1 MSIDE
6 YITQLR
12 RNNIIVSVK
21 ENQLEVE
28 ASEGDLTEA
37 IIEELKAKKPAIIQ
51 FFNSLGA
58 IYQSIEPAAKREY
71 YPLSSAQRRIHFL
84 YRFEPDALTYN
95 MPQVVRLEGALDQDR
110 LEDAFKKLVS
120 RHESL
125 RTSFDLIDG
134 EPVQKIADQLD
145 FRLEHYHSDTERVQ
159 QVIKDFIRP
168 FDLTDAPLIRVGLI
182 TLSSEDTQVAN
193 VLMVDMHHIIA
204 DGVSQGI
211 LIRDFTSLY
220 NGEELPSVQI
230 HYKDYAVWQDAKDQR
245 SALTQQKT
253 FWLNEF
259 SEAATTLELP
269 YDHKRPRV
277 NNHRG
282 SHLGFTLGEEETGKL
297 KEIAESEGAT
307 LFMVMLSIY
316 YILLTKLSN
325 QEDIVVGT
333 AIAGREHADADSM
346 IGMFVNTLALRN
358 YPKGEMSFREFLS
371 AVQARTLACFD
382 HQGYQYEELIDEL
395 KIERDTSRNPLF
407 DVMFSYQNF
416 EESSLELPGLKLA
429 SLNNNHNVSKF
440 DLTLTVSEN
449 VKQFHLDF
457 EYSTELFEKET
468 IEKFTSYFTEIVE
481 QVVSSPETA
490 LLDIEIIS
498 EHEKLQILEEFNDT
512 EVDYPKDKT
521 VIDLFEEQVGNTPNE
536 IAIVFNG
543 EKLLYRDLN
552 EKANSLSVAL
562 REQGARPNDII
573 AVMLDQ
579 TPEMV
584 IAILAILK
592 SGAAFLP
599 IDPEYPKERIDYIL
613 KDSAPRLLLSTSS
626 LGKSTGIE
634 EDFLDV
640 QRAVFF
646 QGSSAN
652 PNPVNTGSDLAYVI
666 YTSGSTGTPKGS
678 MIEHQSLVN
687 LCHWHNDYYQVSHL
701 DNSTKYAGIGFDATV
716 WELFP
721 YLVKGA
727 SIHII
732 DKSVRTDVDK
742 LNEYFELHHITISF
756 LPTQV
761 CEQFVRLKNNSLRYL
776 LTGGDRL
783 TSIEDASYKLVNNY
797 GPTENTVVTTSF
809 QVDET
814 TQEIPI
820 GKPISNHKVYILNS
834 YGKLLPAGVNGE
846 LCIGGVGLARGYL
859 NRDALTE
866 AKFVENPFHPGERMY
881 KTGDLARWLPDG
893 NIAFI
898 GRIDD
903 QVQIRGFR
911 IELGEIEHHLAG
923 HDQVKETVVLAK
935 EKEGETYLVAYYVSE
950 EAEEPSVFRNF
961 LSEKLPDYMVPG
973 YYVHLDK
980 LPLNANG
987 KVDKKALPEPKIEA
1001 GEDFIAPSNATEEL
1015 LVGLWSEVLKLDK
1028 EVISMTRSFFE
1039 LGGHSLRA
1047 NVLVNKIFKA
1057 LSVEVPLKAIFQH
1070 QDIRSLSQYISE
1082 AKKTS
1087 YQPIAPA
1094 TVQEYYRLSAAQHR
1108 MYFLY
1113 HFEPDAL
1120 TYNMPQVVRLEGEL
1134 DKERLDH
1141 AFRKLVARHESLR
1154 TSFALQGDE
1163 PVQRITDQGDF
1174 HLEHYQSDKRG
1185 VQKVID
1191 NFIRPF
1197 DLSRAPLLRVGLIS
1211 LVGDSAGDAETHIL
1225 MVDLHHIITDGVSQG
1240 ILIRDFMSLYSG
1252 KELSPVHLHYK
1263 DYAVWQQAEVQQSA
1277 LSKQKA
1283 FWLEEYSNLPPVLE
1297 LPSDHKRPLVKN
1309 HQGGNLSF
1317 VIEAEQTAQLKSI
1330 AESEGATLF
1339 MLMLSIYNI
1348 LLGNLS
1354 NQEDIVIGTPT
1365 AGRQHVDVDNM
1376 IGMFVNTL
1384 ALRNYPKGTMNFK
1397 EFLSAVRSKT
1407 LACFDQ
1413 QGLQYEELIDDL
1425 KIDRDTSRNPLF
1437 DVMFSYQNFEES
1449 TLEMPGLKLESLNSD
1464 QSISKFDLT
1473 LTVSETVERLHLN
1486 FDYSTELFDRET
1498 IERFVTY
1505 LRNIVATV
1513 ISDADI
1519 KLSAIEVIPEAEK
1532 RQLLYQYNNTE
1543 AYYPR
1548 EETLVSLFE
1557 QQVKA
1562 TPENTAL
1569 LYNKKKVTYR
1579 ELNQRANQLGHYL
1592 KNKGFEPGSTAG
1604 LMLDRSVEMII
1615 GILGILKAGG
1625 AYLPL
1630 DTSHPET
1637 RVERMLK
1644 EARALFLLTD
1654 SERGKIYGKY
1664 IDVIDINHSEI
1675 SGESMRE
1682 MKTSVSSLG
1691 IAYIIYTSGSTG
1703 RPKGVEV
1710 RHQSVV
1716 NYIYSQK
1723 KMFGM
1728 GEEEKILQ
1736 FSTISFDP
1744 SVEQIWLALL
1754 NGYTLVLTDKETIND
1769 TTKFSDYIISHKVTH
1784 LHATPSFLQAITL
1797 DNTSNLRRIIS
1808 GGEPC
1813 TLELASRFIEGY
1825 DFFNKYGPTEATIS
1839 SVNCVVAKGMVE
1851 GGIVPI
1857 GKPINNTKV
1866 YILDDYQSLLAK
1878 GVAGELYI
1886 SGDGLAR
1893 GYVNDEDLTK
1903 EKFVENPFHSG
1914 ERMYKTGDL
1923 ARWLPDGNL
1932 EFLGRVD
1939 DQVKIRGFRIEP
1951 GEIANQLV
1959 SHWEIKESVVLAKEK
1974 EGENYLVAY
1983 YVSEKAQEP
1992 SALRNY
1998 LSERLPDYMVPGY
2011 YVHLVKFPLNANGK
2025 TDKKALPD
2033 PEIQAGK
2040 DYVCASNEMEERL
2053 VALWSDVLKLDK
2065 EVISVTRSFFE
2076 LGGHSLRAT
2085 VLANKIFK
2093 GLSVEVPLKVIFQ
2106 HQDIRSLSQ
2115 YITDAKKTSYQSIVP
2130 AAKQEYYPL
2139 SSAQRRMYFLY
2150 QFEPDAL
2157 TYNMPQVVRLEG
2169 ALDKDRLEDAFRKLV
2184 SRHESLRTF
2193 FVLQKEEPVQRIA
2206 GHVNFHLE
2214 HYQSDERGVQ
2224 EVITRFIHPFDLSMA
2239 PLFRVGLISVAE
2251 DSAGEASVHI
2261 LMVDLHHIITD
2272 GVSQGLL
2279 IRDFMSLYNGEDL
2292 SPVRLHYK
2300 DYAVWHQAEAQQSAL
2315 SQQKAFWLNEYSER
2329 SPALE
2334 LPYDHK
2340 RPLVKNHRGGNLG
2353 FVLEEEQ
2360 TARLKSI
2367 AESEGATLFMLTL
2380 SIYNILLSK
2389 LSNQED
2395 IVIGTPTAGRQHA
2408 DVDSMI
2414 GMFVNTLA
2422 LRNYPKSEMSFREF
2436 LSAVQSGTLACFD
2449 HQGYQYEE
2457 LIDELK
2463 IERDTSRNPLF
2474 DVMFSYQNFEES
2486 SLQMP
2491 GLKLTSLNNNHGV
2504 SKFDLTLTVSENVK
2518 RLYLDFEYSTELFE
2532 KHTIERFNTYLKK
2545 IVEQVVSNPETLLS
2559 DIEII
2564 TKQERQQILTEFN
2577 DTIAEYPKDKTV
2589 IDLFELQAEKTP
2601 DKTALIF
2608 EEESLSY
2615 ASFQGSVN
2623 RMAGMLIQ
2631 IGVNQGDLVAIMCDR
2646 SFDMMVG
2653 IFGVLKS
2660 GAAYLPIDSNYPQ
2673 SRIDY
2678 ILQDSGATRLIV
2690 PSDFEGEIKKS
2701 VEIVFIEPS
2710 HNTPTV
2716 DAIIE
2721 NRARPEELAYVIY
2734 TSGSTG
2740 NPKGVMVEHG
2750 SLMNRLHWMNRKYPI
2765 GEQDVLLQ
2773 KTPITFDVSVW
2784 ELFWW
2789 SQQGAAL
2796 CLLQSGGEKA
2806 PDILTKAIADH
2817 KVSTIHF
2824 VPSMLQ
2830 AFLDY
2835 FESKGDISHLNSLRQ
2850 VFCSGEALK
2859 LAHAENFN
2867 KLLYGVN
2874 RTRLI
2879 NLYGPTEA
2887 TIDVSYYN
2895 ISDEIFHDTI
2905 PIGKPIDNINLY
2917 VLDKSNSLQPVGIH
2931 GELCIG
2937 GIGLSRGYLNNE
2949 KLTKA
2954 KFIESPFWPGERV
2967 YRTGDLARWLPDGNL
2982 EFLGRIDDQVK
2993 VRGFRIELGEIEHHL
3008 TDHHEVTET
3017 VVLAKEKDEEKYLV
3031 AYYVSEETQE
3041 SSVLRNYLSERMPDY
3056 MVPSYYV
3063 HLDKLPLTANG
3074 KIDKKALPSPEI
3086 EAGADYTAP
3095 SNETEEQL
3103 IGLWSEVLKLDK
3115 EVISVTRSFFEL
3127 GGHSLRATVLVN
3139 RIFKDL
3145 SVEVP
3150 LKVIFQHQDIRSL
3163 SQYICDAKKTSYQ
3176 SIVPAAKQEYYPLS
3190 STQRRIHFLY
3200 SFEPYA
3206 LTYNMP
3212 QVVSLEG
3219 KLDKERL
3226 EKAFKE
3232 LVARHESLRTSFVLQ
3247 GDEPV
3252 QHIADEIDFH
3262 LEHYQSGEAGVQ
3274 EVITRFIRPFD
3285 LSMAPLIRV
3294 GLISGAEDSEGEV
3307 AAHVLMVDLH
3317 HIITDGVSQGLL
3329 IRDFMSLYEGEGLS
3343 PVRLHYKDYAVWQ
3356 QAEAQQSALA
3366 QQKSFWLEEYSG
3378 LPPVL
3383 ELPYDHKRP
3392 LVKNHRGGNLGFVLE
3407 EKQTAQ
3413 LNSIA
3418 ESEGATLFMV
3428 MLSIYNILLNKLSNQ
3443 EDIVIGT
3450 PTAGR
3455 QHADVDNM
3463 IGMFVNTMAL
3473 RNYPKGTISFREFL
3487 SEVQSGTLA
3496 CFDHQGYQYE
3506 ELVDELKIE
3515 RDTSRNPL
3523 FDVMFAYQ
3531 NFEESSLQM
3540 PGLKLASQNSGHG
3553 ISKFDLTLTVSEN
3566 AARLHL
3572 NFEYATELF
3581 ERETIEKFTSYFTR
3595 IVEQVVSNPEIGLS
3609 DIVIISDQE
3618 RHQILEEFNDTIAD
3632 YSKDKTVLS
3641 LFNEQVLQYPDRSA
3655 LVFEGATLTYKELD
3669 QKSNSLASYLIDRGI
3684 APGNIV
3690 GLMMKKPPKMVIGIL
3705 GILKAGGAY
3714 LPIDT
3719 DLPDVRKEY
3728 LLKASGTNALLIT
3741 RELESNLQYTIPTF
3755 FVEDSENLTE
3765 VKEIENK
3772 SKTSDLCYVIY
3783 TSGSTGKP
3791 KGVMIE
3797 HGSLINYISWASDY
3811 YLDGEEATFGLYT
3824 SISFDLTVTSIFTP
3838 LITGNKIIIYKEQ
3851 QNGLVVEKM
3860 LKEGEV
3866 SVLKLTPSH
3875 LKILK
3880 ESEIVPSST
3889 KIRKLIIGGEELE
3902 TSLAQAIHSK
3912 FGGKVEIYNEYGPTE
3927 ATVGCMIHRFVPDE
3941 KLQSVPI
3948 GHPINNTQ
3956 IYILDSYLRPVPVG
3970 IQGELYVSGRGVAR
3984 GYIKNEELTGERFL
3998 ANPFVEGTKM
4008 YRTGDLVQML
4018 DDGTVLYKGRID
4030 DQVKI
4035 RGYRIELGEIEYQL
4049 STYDLIKESVAA
4061 VRDLDN
4067 EEEKYLVGYYLSDKK
4082 LDESILKA
4090 YLSEKLPDYMVPDYY
4105 VHLDK
4110 FPLNTNGKTDKKALP
4125 VPEIEAGE
4133 DFVAPSNATE
4143 EQLVELWS
4151 EVLKL
4156 DKAVISVTRSFFE
4169 LGGHSLR
4176 ATVLVNKIS
4185 RYVGVEIPLIDFF
4198 STPTIKGLALKID
4211 QSSSEVAKKNDLL
4224 TLLKQNHSAQSN
4236 LFMIHDG
4243 SGDVQG
4249 YLELVKLIKDVN
4261 CWGLRSETLNHI
4273 APRHISIE
4281 EIAANYIEAMKE
4293 IQSEG
4298 PYSILGWSLGGVITY
4313 EVAHQLESRGEV
4325 VDKIFM
4331 IDSHFSIH
4339 ALPESNGWGPSFSLG
4354 GERELLRKGLTH
4366 PIEGL
4371 ESANTIEELWFKT
4384 VDVLEKREKKGEEI
4398 RKLVPEDFWSLIP
4411 HFNEIDIRNMVY
4423 YLSTIRTLQRAA
4435 LRFQP
4440 TEKLQTRLVYIRAT
4454 ESAFDVR
4461 SLSAYFETKV
4471 TFKEL
4476 KGDHFSILQQPGVQ
4490 GLANLV
4496 EENIQSPEPK
4506 LVNAGI

>member
-1 MSIDE
+1 MKVILSRLRKLKIELSVEEGKLKINAPPGVMTKDLLDE
-6 YITQLR
+6 IKGHKEKLVQYIQAVNQR
-12 RNNIIVSVK
+12 SYKHISPAESK
-21 ENQLEVE
+21 ENYV
-28 ASEGDLTEA
+28 
-37 IIEELKAKKPAIIQ
+37 
-51 FFNSLGA
+51 
-58 IYQSIEPAAKREY
+58 
-71 YPLSSAQRRIHFL
+71 LSSAQKRLYFL
-84 YRFEPDALTYN
+84 HQFEPDALTYN
-95 MPQVVRLEGALDQDR
+95 MPQVVKLEGALDKDR

-125 RTSFDLIDG
+125 RTSFDSIDG
-134 EPVQKIADQLD
+134 EPVQKIVDQLD
-145 FRLEHYHSDTERVQ
+145 FRLEHYHSDAEGEP

-168 FDLTDAPLIRVGLI
+168 FDLTEAPLVRVGLI
-182 TLSSEDTQVAN
+182 TLSSDETQIAS
-193 VLMVDMHHIIA
+193 VLMVDMHHIVT

-211 LIRDFTSLY
+211 LIRDFMSLY
-220 NGEELPSVQI
+220 NGEVLSPVRL
-230 HYKDYAVWQDAKDQR
+230 HYKDYAVWQQAESQQ
-245 SALTQQKT
+245 SALSQHRT
-253 FWLNEF
+253 FWLEEY
-259 SEAATTLELP
+259 SDLPPALELP
-269 YDHKRPRV
+269 YDHKRPLV
-277 NNHRG
+277 KNHQGGNLR
-282 SHLGFTLGEEETGKL
+282 FVIAEEQTARL
-297 KEIAESEGAT
+297 KSIAESEGAT
-307 LFMVMLSIY
+307 LFMLMLSLY
-316 YILLTKLSN
+316 NILLSKLSN
-325 QEDIVVGT
+325 QEDIVIGT
-333 AIAGREHADADSM
+333 PTSGRQHADVDHM

-358 YPKGEMSFREFLS
+358 YPKGTMSFMEFLS
-371 AVQARTLACFD
+371 AVQSGTLASFD
-382 HQGYQYEELIDEL
+382 HQGYQYEELVDEL

-407 DVMFSYQNF
+407 DVMFSFQNF
-416 EESSLELPGLKLA
+416 EESSLEMPGLKLA
-429 SLNNNHNVSKF
+429 SQNSGHTVSKF
-440 DLTLTVSEN
+440 DLTLSISEN
-449 VKQFHLDF
+449 VEQLYLNF

-468 IEKFTSYFTEIVE
+468 IERFNTYFVRIVE
-481 QVVSSPETA
+481 QVVSNPEIS
-490 LLDIEIIS
+490 LSDIEIIS
-498 EHEKLQILEEFNDT
+498 EQERHQILEEFNNT
-512 EVDYPKDKT
+512 VVDYPHGKT
-521 VIDLFEEQVGNTPNE
+521 VIELFEEQVENTPNE

-562 REQGARPNDII
+562 RELGARPNDII
-573 AVMLDQ
+573 AILLDQ

-599 IDPEYPKERIDYIL
+599 IDSEYPKERIDYIL
-613 KDSAPRLLLSTSS
+613 KDSAPRLILSTSS
-626 LGKSTGIE
+626 LGKRTGIE

-640 QRAVFF
+640 QRTAFF

-652 PNPVNTGSDLAYVI
+652 PDPVITGSDLAYII
-666 YTSGSTGTPKGS
+666 YTSGSTGTPKGT

-701 DNSTKYAGIGFDATV
+701 DNSTKYAGVGFDATV

-727 SIHII
+727 CIHII
-732 DKSVRTDVDK
+732 DKSIRTDVNK

-776 LTGGDRL
+776 LTGGDKL

-809 QVDET
+809 EVNEAT
-814 TQEIPI
+814 PEIPI
-820 GKPISNHKVYILNS
+820 GKPISNHEVYILDS
-834 YGKLLPAGVNGE
+834 YGKLLPTRVNGE

-866 AKFVENPFHPGERMY
+866 AKFVENPFRPGERMY
-881 KTGDLARWLPDG
+881 KTGDLAHWLPDG

-903 QVQIRGFR
+903 QVQIRGYR
-911 IELGEIEHHLAG
+911 IELGEIEHQLTG
-923 HDQVKETVVLAK
+923 HDHVQETVVLAK

-950 EAEEPSVFRNF
+950 KAEEPSVFRNF
-961 LSEKLPDYMVPG
+961 LSKKLPDYMVPG

-987 KVDKKALPEPKIEA
+987 KVDKRALPEPEIEV
-1001 GEDFIAPSNATEEL
+1001 GEDFIAPANTTEEQ
-1015 LVGLWSEVLKLDK
+1015 LVALWSEVLKLDK
-1028 EVISMTRSFFE
+1028 EVISVTRSFFE

-1057 LSVEVPLKAIFQH
+1057 LSVEVPLKAVFQY

-1082 AKKTS
+1082 AKKTI

-1094 TVQEYYRLSAAQHR
+1094 TVQAYYPLSSAQHR

-1113 HFEPDAL
+1113 QFEPDAL
-1120 TYNMPQVVRLEGEL
+1120 TYNMPQVARLEGEL
-1134 DKERLDH
+1134 DKERLDL
-1141 AFRKLVARHESLR
+1141 ALKKLVARHESLR

-1163 PVQRITDQGDF
+1163 PVQRITDQADF
-1174 HLEHYQSDKRG
+1174 HLEYYQSDERG
-1185 VQKVID
+1185 VQQVID
-1191 NFIRPF
+1191 KFIRPF
-1197 DLSRAPLLRVGLIS
+1197 DLSKSPLIRVGLIS
-1211 LVGDSAGDAETHIL
+1211 VAGDSDGEANTHIL

-1240 ILIRDFMSLYSG
+1240 VLIRDFMSHYSG
-1252 KELSPVHLHYK
+1252 EELSPVRLHYK
-1263 DYAVWQQAEVQQSA
+1263 DYAVWQQAEAQQST
-1277 LSKQKA
+1277 LSRQKA
-1283 FWLEEYSNLPPVLE
+1283 FWLEEYSEMPPVLE
-1297 LPSDHKRPLVKN
+1297 LPCDHKRPLVKN

-1317 VIEAEQTAQLKSI
+1317 VIDAEQTAQLKSI

-1339 MLMLSIYNI
+1339 MLMLSLYNI
-1348 LLGNLS
+1348 LLGKLS

-1365 AGRQHVDVDNM
+1365 AGRQHMDVDNM

-1384 ALRNYPKGTMNFK
+1384 VLRNYPKGTMNFK

-1413 QGLQYEELIDDL
+1413 QGFQYEELIDEL
-1425 KIDRDTSRNPLF
+1425 SIDRDTSRNPLF

-1449 TLEMPGLKLESLNSD
+1449 TLEIPGLKLKSLNSD

-1473 LTVSETVERLHLN
+1473 LTVSETVERLQLN
-1486 FDYSTELFDRET
+1486 FDYSTELFEKET
-1498 IERFVTY
+1498 IEKFVAY
-1505 LRNIVATV
+1505 LKNIVATV
-1513 ISDADI
+1513 ISDADV
-1519 KLSAIEVIPEAEK
+1519 KLSAIEFLPEAEEH
-1532 RQLLYQYNNTE
+1532 QLLDQYNNTE

-1557 QQVKA
+1557 KQVNA
-1562 TPENTAL
+1562 TPEKTAL
-1569 LYNKKKVTYR
+1569 SYYKEKVTYR
-1579 ELNQRANQLGHYL
+1579 ELNQRANQLAHYL
-1592 KNKGFEPGSTAG
+1592 RNKGLKPGSTAG

-1637 RVERMLK
+1637 RLEGMLK
-1644 EARALFLLTD
+1644 EARALCLLTD
-1654 SERGKIYGKY
+1654 SERGKVYGKY
-1664 IDVIDINHSEI
+1664 IDVVDVNDREI
-1675 SGESMRE
+1675 SGESRKE
-1682 MKTSVSSLG
+1682 IQSSVSPLG

-1723 KMFGM
+1723 KMLGM
-1728 GEEEKILQ
+1728 REEEKILQ

-1754 NGYTLVLTDKETIND
+1754 NGYALVLTDKETIND
-1769 TTKFSDYIISHKVTH
+1769 PAKFSDYIISHGVTH
-1784 LHATPSFLQAITL
+1784 LHATPSFLQAITF
-1797 DNTSNLRRIIS
+1797 NNSNNLRRIIS

-1813 TLELASRFIEGY
+1813 SVKLAKRFIGGY

-1839 SVNCVVAKGMVE
+1839 SVSCKVSEGMVDD
-1851 GGIVPI
+1851 GIVPI
-1857 GKPINNTKV
+1857 GKPIDNTKV
-1866 YILDDYQSLLAK
+1866 YILDNSQRLLAK

-1914 ERMYKTGDL
+1914 VRMYKTGDL

-1939 DQVKIRGFRIEP
+1939 DQVKVRGFRIEP
-1951 GEIANQLV
+1951 GEIAHQLV
-1959 SHWEIKESVVLAKEK
+1959 SHNEIKEGVVLAKEK

-1983 YVSEKAQEP
+1983 YVSEETQEP
-1992 SALRNY
+1992 SVLRNY

-2011 YVHLVKFPLNANGK
+2011 YVHLDKLPLNANGK
-2025 TDKKALPD
+2025 TDKKALPE
-2033 PEIQAGK
+2033 PEIEAGE
-2040 DYVCASNEMEERL
+2040 DYVYASNETEEQL
-2053 VALWSDVLKLDK
+2053 VALWSEVLKLDK

-2093 GLSVEVPLKVIFQ
+2093 ALSVEVPLKVIFQ

-2115 YITDAKKTSYQSIVP
+2115 YISEAKKTNYQSIEP

-2150 QFEPDAL
+2150 QFEPEAL
-2157 TYNMPQVVRLEG
+2157 AYNMPQVVRLEG
-2169 ALDKDRLEDAFRKLV
+2169 ALDKDRLEEAFKKLV
-2184 SRHESLRTF
+2184 SRHENLRTS
-2193 FVLQKEEPVQRIA
+2193 FVLRGEEPVQRIS
-2206 GHVNFHLE
+2206 GQVDFHLE
-2214 HYQSDERGVQ
+2214 HYQSDEVGVQ
-2224 EVITRFIHPFDLSMA
+2224 EVITRFIRPFDLSMA
-2239 PLFRVGLISVAE
+2239 PLLRVGLISVPN
-2251 DSAGEASVHI
+2251 DSAGEASAHI

-2272 GVSQGLL
+2272 GVAQGLL
-2279 IRDFMSLYNGEDL
+2279 IKDFMSLYNGEDL
-2292 SPVRLHYK
+2292 TPVRLHYK
-2300 DYAVWHQAEAQQSAL
+2300 DYTVWQQAEAQQSAL
-2315 SQQKAFWLNEYSER
+2315 AEQKAFWLNEYSET
-2329 SPALE
+2329 PPVLE

-2340 RPLVKNHRGGNLG
+2340 RPLVKNHRGGNLS

-2360 TARLKSI
+2360 TAQLKSI
-2367 AESEGATLFMLTL
+2367 AESEGATLFMLML

-2408 DVDSMI
+2408 DVDNMI

-2422 LRNYPKSEMSFREF
+2422 LRNYPKGEMSFREF
-2436 LSAVQSGTLACFD
+2436 LSEVQSGTLACFD

-2463 IERDTSRNPLF
+2463 IARDTSRNPLF
-2474 DVMFSYQNFEES
+2474 DVLFSYQNFEES
-2486 SLQMP
+2486 TLQMP
-2491 GLKLTSLNNNHGV
+2491 GLKLASVKSGHSI
-2504 SKFDLTLTVSENVK
+2504 SKFDLTLTVSESVK
-2518 RLYLDFEYSTELFE
+2518 RLYLDFEYSSELFE
-2532 KHTIERFNTYLKK
+2532 KHTIERFNTYLEK

-2559 DIEII
+2559 DIAII
-2564 TKQERQQILTEFN
+2564 TEPERQQILTEFN

-2589 IDLFELQAEKTP
+2589 IDLFELQVEKTP

-2631 IGVNQGDLVAIMCDR
+2631 SGVNQGDLVAIMCDR

-2653 IFGVLKS
+2653 IFGILKS
-2660 GAAYLPIDSNYPQ
+2660 GAAYLPIDPNYPQ

-2678 ILQDSGATRLIV
+2678 ILQDSGATRLLV
-2690 PSDFEGEIKKS
+2690 STDFEGEVKES
-2701 VEIVFIEPS
+2701 VEIVFIDPS
-2710 HNTPTV
+2710 NNTST
-2716 DAIIE
+2716 DAAIIE
-2721 NRARPEELAYVIY
+2721 SRARPEELAYVIY

-2765 GEQDVLLQ
+2765 GEQDVLIQ

-2796 CLLQSGGEKA
+2796 CLLQPGGEKA
-2806 PDILTKAIADH
+2806 PDILTKTISDH
-2817 KVSTIHF
+2817 KVSTMHF

-2830 AFLDY
+2830 AFLGY
-2835 FESKGDISHLNSLRQ
+2835 FESRGDISHLHSLRQ

-2859 LAHAENFN
+2859 LAHAEHFK
-2867 KLLYGVN
+2867 KLLYEAN

-2895 ISDEIFHDTI
+2895 IGDEISHDTI

-2949 KLTKA
+2949 KLTRA
-2954 KFIESPFWPGERV
+2954 KFIESSFKSGDRI

-2993 VRGFRIELGEIEHHL
+2993 IRGFRIELGEIEHHL
-3008 TDHHEVTET
+3008 TDHHKVTET
-3017 VVLAKEKDEEKYLV
+3017 VVLAQEKDEEKYLV
-3031 AYYVSEETQE
+3031 AYYVSEEALE
-3041 SSVLRNYLSERMPDY
+3041 SSGFRNYLSERMPDY
-3056 MVPSYYV
+3056 MVPDYFV

-3074 KIDKKALPSPEI
+3074 KIDRKTLPAPKI
-3086 EAGADYTAP
+3086 EAGDDYLAP

-3103 IGLWSEVLKLDK
+3103 VALWSEVLKLDK
-3115 EVISVTRSFFEL
+3115 EVISVTQSFFEL

-3139 RIFKDL
+3139 KIFKVL

-3163 SQYICDAKKTSYQ
+3163 SQYIIDAKKTSYQ
-3176 SIVPAAKQEYYPLS
+3176 SITPAAKREYYPLS
-3190 STQRRIHFLY
+3190 SAQRRIHFLY
-3200 SFEPYA
+3200 QFEPHA

-3226 EKAFKE
+3226 EQAFKE

-3252 QHIADEIDFH
+3252 QRITDQIDFH

-3285 LSMAPLIRV
+3285 LSLAPLIRV
-3294 GLISGAEDSEGEV
+3294 GLISVAEDSDEE
-3307 AAHVLMVDLH
+3307 AATHILMVDLH
-3317 HIITDGVSQGLL
+3317 HIITDGVSQGVLT
-3329 IRDFMSLYEGEGLS
+3329 RDFMSLYGGEELS
-3343 PVRLHYKDYAVWQ
+3343 PVHLHYKDYAVWQ
-3356 QAEAQQSALA
+3356 QAEAQQSALS
-3366 QQKSFWLEEYSG
+3366 QQKAFWLEEYSG

-3383 ELPYDHKRP
+3383 ELPYDRKRP
-3392 LVKNHRGGNLGFVLE
+3392 LVKNHRGGNLGFVIE
-3407 EKQTAQ
+3407 EKQTSQ
-3413 LNSIA
+3413 LKSIA
-3418 ESEGATLFMV
+3418 ESEGATLFML
-3428 MLSIYNILLNKLSNQ
+3428 MLSIYNILLSKLSNQ

-3455 QHADVDNM
+3455 QHADVDDM

-3473 RNYPKGTISFREFL
+3473 RNYPNGTMSFREFL
-3487 SEVQSGTLA
+3487 SAVQSGTLA

-3506 ELVDELKIE
+3506 ELVDELKIA

-3540 PGLKLASQNSGHG
+3540 PGLKLAAQNSGHS
-3553 ISKFDLTLTVSEN
+3553 ISKFDMTLTVSEN
-3566 AARLHL
+3566 VEQLHL
-3572 NFEYATELF
+3572 NFEYSSELF
-3581 ERETIEKFTSYFTR
+3581 EKHTIERFNTYFLR
-3595 IVEQVVSNPEIGLS
+3595 IVEQVVSNPETALS
-3609 DIVIISDQE
+3609 DIVIINEQE
-3618 RHQILEEFNDTIAD
+3618 RLQILEVFNDTKVD
-3632 YSKDKTVLS
+3632 YSKGKTALT
-3641 LFNEQVLQYPDRSA
+3641 LFKEQVIQHPDRTA
-3655 LVFEGATLTYKELD
+3655 LVFEGTTLTYQELD
-3669 QKSNSLASYLIDRGI
+3669 QKSNGLASYLIERGI
-3684 APGNIV
+3684 GQGSIV
-3690 GLMMKKPPKMVIGIL
+3690 GLMTQKSPSLVIGIL

-3719 DLPDVRKEY
+3719 DLPNGRKEY
-3728 LLKASGTNALLIT
+3728 LLKDSGANALLVT
-3741 RELESNLQYTIPTF
+3741 KELEGNLECTIPTF
-3755 FVEDSENLTE
+3755 FVEDAENLTE
-3765 VKEIENK
+3765 VKEVENRI
-3772 SKTSDLCYVIY
+3772 TASDLCYVIY

-3797 HGSLINYISWASDY
+3797 HGALINYVGWASDY
-3811 YLDGEEATFGLYT
+3811 YLDGEDATFGLYT
-3824 SISFDLTVTSIFTP
+3824 SVSFDLTVTSIFTP
-3838 LITGNKIIIYKEQ
+3838 LISGNQIIIYQEQ
-3851 QNGLVVEKM
+3851 QSGLVVERM
-3860 LKEGEV
+3860 LREGEV

-3875 LKILK
+3875 LKILND
-3880 ESEIVPSST
+3880 SDVLPASS
-3889 KIRKLIIGGEELE
+3889 KIRKLVVGGEELE
-3902 TSLAQAIHSK
+3902 TSLAQSIHSK
-3912 FGGKVEIYNEYGPTE
+3912 FEGKVEIYNEYGPTE

-3941 KLQSVPI
+3941 QLQSVPI
-3948 GHPINNTQ
+3948 GHPVNNTQ

-3970 IQGELYVSGRGVAR
+3970 IQGELYVSGLGVAR
-3984 GYIKNEELTGERFL
+3984 GYVNNEALTDQRFL

-4018 DDGTVLYKGRID
+4018 DNGTILYKGRID

-4035 RGYRIELGEIEYQL
+4035 RGYRIELGEIEHQL
-4049 STYDLIKESVAA
+4049 STYDLVKEAVAV
-4061 VRDLDN
+4061 VRDIDN
-4067 EEEKYLVGYYLSDKK
+4067 EEEKYLVGYYLSDEK
-4082 LDESILKA
+4082 LDESALKE
-4090 YLSEKLPDYMVPDYY
+4090 YLSERLPEYMLPSFY
-4105 VHLDK
+4105 VHLK
-4110 FPLNTNGKTDKKALP
+4110 EWPLTSNGKLDKKALP
-4125 VPEIEAGE
+4125 DPKIEAGE
-4133 DFVAPSNATE
+4133 DYRAPSNEVE
-4143 EQLVELWS
+4143 ERLVELWS

-4156 DKAVISVTRSFFE
+4156 DQEVISVTRSFFE

-4176 ATVLVNKIS
+4176 ATVLVNKVLRS
-4185 RYVGVEIPLIDFF
+4185 FGVEIPLIDFF
-4198 STPTIKGLALKID
+4198 SKPTIKALALKID
-4211 QSSSEVAKKNDLL
+4211 KNSGEVSKKSDLL
-4224 TLLKQNHSAQSN
+4224 TLLSQYHSAQSN

-4249 YLELVKLIKDVN
+4249 YFELVKLIKDIN
-4261 CWGLRSETLNHI
+4261 CWGLRSETLHHI
-4273 APRHISIE
+4273 APRNISIE
-4281 EIAANYIEAMKE
+4281 EVATRYIEAMKE

-4298 PYSILGWSLGGVITY
+4298 PYSILGWSLGGVIAY
-4313 EVAHQLESRGEV
+4313 EIAHQLESRGEV
-4325 VDKIFM
+4325 VDKIVM
-4331 IDSHFSIH
+4331 IDSHFSLH
-4339 ALPESNGWGPSFSLG
+4339 TSNGWEPSFSLG
-4354 GERELLRKGLTH
+4354 GERELLHKGLAH
-4366 PIEGL
+4366 SIEEL
-4371 ESANTIEELWFKT
+4371 ESAKTIEELWLKT
-4384 VDVLEKREKKGEEI
+4384 VDSFEKREEKGEEI

-4411 HFNEIDIRNMVY
+4411 HFNEIDIRSMMY
-4423 YLSTIRTLQRAA
+4423 YLNTIRTLQRAA

-4440 TEKLQTRLVYIRAT
+4440 IEKLQTRLVYIRAT

-4461 SLSAYFETKV
+4461 SLSTYFETKV
-4471 TFKEL
+4471 TFEEVE
-4476 KGDHFSILQQPGVQ
+4476 GDHFSILQQPGVQ
-4490 GLANLV
+4490 GLAKLV
-4496 EENIQSPEPK
+4496 EENIQSPESN
-4506 LVNAGI
+4506 LVDAGI